1 MRFPNTLSLAFDVT
15 RERLALIYQNNIHRT
30 VSGADISL
38 QTSNDWGTTWAA
50 PRTISITASGKAAPR
65 DQFFP
70 AIGIDS
76 GGHWFAIW
84 QDTRLDQAN
93 HLISTFQGESTNGGQ
108 TWSNHLISTASFD
121 ARKSFF
127 TCGCFIGDYN
137 QIAVSSE
144 VVLPAW
150 TDGRDSPP
158 KPAGDSNVWTN
169 VEIRS

>member
-1 MRFPNTLSLAFDVT
+1 
-15 RERLALIYQNNIHRT
+15 LIYQNNANRT

-38 QTSNDWGTTWAA
+38 QTSNDWGATWTA
-50 PRTISITASGKAAPR
+50 PKPISVRPNGTAAPR

-70 AIGIDS
+70 AIGVDAD
-76 GGHWFAIW
+76 GMWFAIW
-84 QDTRLDQAN
+84 QDTRLDPAN
-93 HLISTFQGESTNGGQ
+93 HLISTFQGESSDGGATWTN
-108 TWSNHLISTASFD
+108 HPISTASFD

-144 VVLPAW
+144 VVLPTW

-169 VEIRS
+169 VEIRT

>member
-1 MRFPNTLSLAFDVT
+1 M
-15 RERLALIYQNNIHRT
+15 
-30 VSGADISL
+30 
-38 QTSNDWGTTWAA
+38 
-50 PRTISITASGKAAPR
+50 
-65 DQFFP
+65 
-70 AIGIDS
+70 
-76 GGHWFAIW
+76 WFAIW
-84 QDTRLDQAN
+84 QDTRLDPSN
-93 HLISTFQGESTNGGQ
+93 HLISTFQGESSDGGA
-108 TWSNHLISTASFD
+108 TWTNHLISTASFD

-169 VEIRS
+169 VEIRT